1 MDVQKLATYGTAV
14 AVVGTGSVVGGGSV
28 IDNMQGGP
36 QKRIEAER
44 TELQQIVRDEV
55 RAAFKEAWPTST
67 GKVTGMPVPNGDY
80 KTQLPKTK

>member
-36 QKRIEAER
+36 GKRIEAER
-44 TELQQIVRDEV
+44 TELQLIVREEV
-55 RAAFKEAWPTST
+55 RAAFRDAWPTST
-67 GKVTGMPVPNGDY
+67 GMVSGMPEPNGDY
-80 KTQLPKTK
+80 KNQVPKR